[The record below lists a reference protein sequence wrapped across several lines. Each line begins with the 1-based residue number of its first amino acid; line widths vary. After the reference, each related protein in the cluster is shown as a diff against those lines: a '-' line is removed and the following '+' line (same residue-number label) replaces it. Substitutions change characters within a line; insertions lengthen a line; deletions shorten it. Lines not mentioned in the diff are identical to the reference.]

1 MQTQALC
8 PALPCRRGPG
18 SGHPGRQPL
27 QTGPPRLSLFTQHT
41 GRLPCEQRGGECQG
55 EGGSPLGPPFPA
67 GACCGGPTPLRA
79 GPRPGGKQ
87 HSLSFPARTAPWN
100 PIAHS
105 AAQGLLGPVQK
116 GPAAHLSLTSH
127 RHQPAGRA
135 HGDLS
140 SRLWRGQACGTPVGR
155 GPAPLSHDSADRPHR
170 EPRSPSPETLLVK
183 PSLESFSLQARCGCH
198 TCRPWSVH
206 SATVTQITR
215 HP

>member
-1 MQTQALC
+1 MQTQAVC

-87 HSLSFPARTAPWN
+87 HSLSFPPRTAPWN

-105 AAQGLLGPVQK
+105 PAQGLLGPVQK
-116 GPAAHLSLTSH
+116 GPAAICPSPLTDTSLQGGLTVTCPPGCGGG
-127 RHQPAGRA
+127 RRAGRQLGGA
-135 HGDLS
+135 
-140 SRLWRGQACGTPVGR
+140 RLP
-155 GPAPLSHDSADRPHR
+155 
-170 EPRSPSPETLLVK
+170 
-183 PSLESFSLQARCGCH
+183 
-198 TCRPWSVH
+198 
-206 SATVTQITR
+206 SATTLQTGLTGSR
-215 HP
+215 ALPPPGASW

>member
-1 MQTQALC
+1 MPGRGGLPPWTS
-8 PALPCRRGPG
+8 LPCWGVLWGP
-18 SGHPGRQPL
+18 HPSAGRPQAWRKTTQPL
-27 QTGPPRLSLFTQHT
+27 LSSQNSPLEPYSSLRRPGPP
-41 GRLPCEQRGGECQG
+41 G
-55 EGGSPLGPPFPA
+55 
-67 GACCGGPTPLRA
+67 
-79 GPRPGGKQ
+79 
-87 HSLSFPARTAPWN
+87 ART
-100 PIAHS
+100 
-105 AAQGLLGPVQK
+105 K
-116 GPAAHLSLTSH
+116 GPSSHLSLTSH

>member
-1 MQTQALC
+1 MQTQAVC

-87 HSLSFPARTAPWN
+87 HSLSFPPRTAPWN

-116 GPAAHLSLTSH
+116 GPAAICPSPLTDTSLQGGLTVTCPPGCGGGRRAGPSWAGPGSPQPRLCRQASQGAALSV
-127 RHQPAGRA
+127 P
-135 HGDLS
+135 
-140 SRLWRGQACGTPVGR
+140 
-155 GPAPLSHDSADRPHR
+155 R
-170 EPRSPSPETLLVK
+170 EPPGKTL
-183 PSLESFSLQARCGCH
+183 
-198 TCRPWSVH
+198 T
-206 SATVTQITR
+206 
-215 HP
+215 